1 MSRNNETGWWG
12 RRSLL
17 GKIGIIAGSVVAG
30 IFVLVIVLG
39 LATGPTSDA
48 ETVRSGTPV
57 SEMEH
62 TVAPTA
68 TLTSEPARYTRT
80 QYEAWWQNTELG
92 ELMNRLALLTTYPR
106 RNDPMW
112 RDELDLIG
120 FRLETVAIEA
130 QGVRPPAAFADMHG
144 KMLKATEHWAHVGR
158 MLQDWSASGATEF
171 SDDWTA
177 EVERHLT
184 QGAALLEQAVQ

>member
-39 LATGPTSDA
+39 LVAGPTSDA
-48 ETVRSGTPV
+48 ETVRSSTPV
-57 SEMEH
+57 SETEH
-62 TVAPTA
+62 MVAPTA
-68 TLTSEPARYTRT
+68 TLTSELGGYTRI

-92 ELMNRLALLTTYPR
+92 ELMNRLALLMLHPQPT
-106 RNDPMW
+106 DPAW

-130 QGVRPPAAFADMHG
+130 QGVRPPAAFADLHV
-144 KMLKATEHWAHVGR
+144 KVLEATEHWAHVGR
-158 MLQDWSASGATEF
+158 ML
-171 SDDWTA
+171 
-177 EVERHLT
+177 
-184 QGAALLEQAVQ
+184 